1 MYTVLIIGAYSESI
15 INFRGDLIRFLVK
28 KNCKVYAM
36 SEKTTVENEL
46 KIKNLGATFISYNVK
61 RHGLNPIN
69 EFKTFLDLKK
79 NINAIKPDILIAYT
93 IKPVIWSGLAI
104 FFNKK
109 IKYFPLIEGLGYTFQ
124 KKDLRRLILRKLV
137 IYLYKISLYKS
148 TGAIFL
154 NNDNQN
160 RFIDNNIIS
169 KDKCYIIDG
178 IGVNLDYFAKQE
190 LQSGDLTFLM
200 ISRFLG
206 EKGVKEYLQAAKI
219 IKQKFSNIK
228 FQLLGTFDNSL
239 DSISPK
245 LIEDAIRE
253 KIIDIIPQQKDVRE
267 YLKNCH
273 VFVLPSYHEGMPR
286 TIMEAM
292 SIGRPILTTDVPGC
306 NDTVK
311 NLENGLLVN
320 KADHIDL
327 ANKMIWFIEN
337 TDKIKIMGDKSRL
350 IATERFDVNIINT
363 NLYYIIINQ
372 F

>member
-36 SEKTTVENEL
+36 SEKTTIENEL
-46 KIKNLGATFISYNVK
+46 KIKNLGATFISYNVE
-61 RHGLNPIN
+61 RHGLNPLN
-69 EFKTFLDLKK
+69 ELKTFLDLKK
-79 NINAIKPDILIAYT
+79 SINTINPDILISYT

-104 FFNKK
+104 LFNKK
-109 IKYFPLIEGLGYTFQ
+109 VKYFPFIEGLGYAFQ
-124 KKDLRRLILRKLV
+124 KKNLHRLILKKLA
-137 IYLYKISLYKS
+137 IFLYKISLYRS
-148 TGAIFL
+148 TGVIFL
-154 NNDNQN
+154 NKDNQN
-160 RFIDNNIIS
+160 TFIINNIIS

-178 IGVNLDYFAKQE
+178 IGVNLDYFEKQE
-190 LQSGDLTFLM
+190 LQHGDLTFLM

-219 IKQKFSNIK
+219 IKNKFSNIK
-228 FQLLGTFDNSL
+228 IQLLGTFDNSL
-239 DSISPK
+239 DSISPI
-245 LIEDAIRE
+245 LIDDALRE
-253 KIIDIIPQQKDVRE
+253 KIIEIIPQQKDVRE
-267 YLKNCH
+267 FLKNCH

-306 NDTVK
+306 KNTV
-311 NLENGLLVN
+311 NHNENGLLVN
-320 KADHIDL
+320 KADYNDL

-337 TDKIKIMGDKSRL
+337 KDKIKIMGDKSRL
-350 IATERFDVNIINT
+350 IASERFDVNIINAR
-363 NLYYIIINQ
+363 LYSIIISH